1 MHLPVK
7 LFELVILLILL
18 VIAIQVQSLSL
29 RPSILVI
36 NYTVSCLFTFQIIVG
51 KVTYLVLELLL
62 LVLVHVLIHVMVIGA
77 GYDIVSILN

>member
-29 RPSILVI
+29 RSSILVI

-62 LVLVHVLIHVMVIGA
+62 LVFVHVLIHVMVIGA
-77 GYDIVSILN
+77 GNDIVSILN